1 MALKTGATDLALKEL
16 EQYSGMA
23 VAHSYNQYEK
33 HGTLHSKA
41 GIAFNHPTIWK
52 ERWVPDDFDICEART
67 SPVWERFS
75 QEQRLA
81 WNHLQWV
88 LDYSAVAM
96 GEKQLIILNEC
107 AAGGYAKIL
116 PSVIELERR
125 ESFEEQDHIDCF
137 AMVIDAVGERYFQG
151 KGTAVWSIPASGFTR
166 DRFNKVGRRVI
177 GRLGRYLL
185 GSNFPTLYF
194 LARGMKTH
202 GFKPFE
208 NAITTSEVSHESM
221 RTISHLHRLDESRHM
236 ATSLNLARL
245 STQVLD
251 TLPRDNAVLFKAAC
265 EACFPHG
272 RSAEYRMSYW
282 RRVLA
287 QSRIFADLRPEER
300 ASLLSHME
308 QRIGANLQ
316 GLHELQARL
325 TRQANKRIVEECGLS
340 PAMKRIFVEH
350 MRADPAYAATVD
362 AVQLAE
368 A

>member
-1 MALKTGATDLALKEL
+1 MGGTGLALKEL
-16 EQYSGMA
+16 EQYSAMA

-41 GIAFNHPTIWK
+41 GIAFAHPTIWQ

-67 SPVWERFS
+67 SATWARFS

-96 GEKQLIILNEC
+96 GEKQLIVLNEC
-107 AAGGYAKIL
+107 AAGDYAKVL
-116 PSVIELERR
+116 PSVVELEKR

-151 KGTAVWSIPASGFTR
+151 KGTAVWSISASGFTR
-166 DRFNKVGRRVI
+166 ERFNKVGRKVV

-208 NAITTSEVSHESM
+208 NAITTSEVCHESM

-245 STQVLD
+245 STAVLE
-251 TLPRDNAVLFKAAC
+251 TLPKDNALLFKAAC

-272 RSAEYRMSYW
+272 RSAEYRISYW
-282 RRVLA
+282 RRVLDTA
-287 QSRIFADLRPEER
+287 RIYQDIPAEEKR
-300 ASLLSHME
+300 ALVQHME
-308 QRIGANLQ
+308 RRLAANLQ

-325 TRQANKRIVEECGLS
+325 TRQANKRIVEEAGLS

-350 MRADPAYAATVD
+350 MRGDPAYAATVD
-362 AVQLAE
+362 AVQIDA
-368 A
+368 